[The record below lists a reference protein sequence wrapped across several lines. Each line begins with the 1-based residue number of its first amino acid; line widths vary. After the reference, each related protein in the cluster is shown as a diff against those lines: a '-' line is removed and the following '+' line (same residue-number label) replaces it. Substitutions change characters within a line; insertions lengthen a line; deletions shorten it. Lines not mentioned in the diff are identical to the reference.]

1 MVHVFDSHT
10 DMFTPKNILR
20 VYLFNIKNETYSG
33 QSLFLDQ
40 IRLRKF
46 RAKPP
51 FKRGLFTFSSKVSL
65 EIRPDIVIDYLV
77 YRI

>member
-10 DMFTPKNILR
+10 YMFTPKNILR
-20 VYLFNIKNETYSG
+20 VYFGRKFNINNETYSG

-46 RAKPP
+46 RAKPT

-65 EIRPDIVIDYLV
+65 EIRPDIVID
-77 YRI
+77 